1 MAKAGIPDIMNSQ
14 RSLYESGKTKD
25 TAFRIGQLKKLF
37 RVIHENENDLLDAF
51 AADMKKPRL
60 EGYAS
65 EIAMTLNEIRY
76 AIKKLDTW
84 ARPKMVM
91 TARPLLPSICSIT
104 SEPLGVVLILAPWN
118 YPFQLAIGPL
128 VGAVAAGNC
137 AVIKPSELA
146 PATSAVMERIFM
158 EHFDPDYIAVVTGGP
173 ETAQA
178 LLEERFD
185 HIFYTGSSRV
195 GKIVMEAASHH
206 LTPVTLELGGKSPC
220 IVDADVNLTYASR
233 RIAWA
238 KFFNAGQTC
247 VAPDYLLVD
256 ERIKTVFL
264 EELKRQIH
272 GFFGKEPS
280 LSPDYARII
289 NRAHFERLS
298 TYLGHGEIITG
309 GQTRQEELYI
319 APTVMDHIDLDAPVM
334 TEEIFGP
341 ILPVITYADIN
352 EAIAFVNRRPKPL
365 ALYVFTKNKE
375 KQTKVVSGTSSGAV
389 CINDAVVHFV
399 SHYLPFGGIGDSGMG
414 AYHGRTGF
422 ETFSHAK
429 SIVKNTMLFDIP
441 LRYAPYRFKLWL
453 VKRLF

>member
-1 MAKAGIPDIMNSQ
+1 MAHATIRDIMKSQ
-14 RSLYESGKTKD
+14 RSFFESDRTKD
-25 TAFRIGQLKKLF
+25 VSFRIGQLRKLHQ
-37 RVIHENENDLLDAF
+37 VIHENETMLLDAF
-51 AADMKKPRL
+51 AADMRKPRL

-65 EIAMTLNEIRY
+65 EIAMTLNEISY
-76 AIKKLDTW
+76 AINKLATW
-84 ARPKMVM
+84 TRPKIVI
-91 TARPLLPSICSIT
+91 TARPILPSICYLT
-104 SEPLGVVLILAPWN
+104 REPLGVVLILAPWN
-118 YPFQLAIGPL
+118 YPFQLALGPL
-128 VGAVAAGNC
+128 VGAIAAGNC
-137 AVIKPSELA
+137 AVVKPSEIA
-146 PATSAVMERIFM
+146 PATSDLIERIFRKN
-158 EHFDPDYIAVVTGGP
+158 FDPSYISVVTGGP
-173 ETAQA
+173 DTAQA

-195 GKIVMEAASHH
+195 GRIVMEAASHH

-220 IVDADVNLTYASR
+220 IVDADVNLKYASR

-256 ERIKTVFL
+256 EQIKQLFI

-272 GFFGKEPS
+272 GFFGKDPS

-289 NRAHFERLS
+289 NSAHFKRLS
-298 TYLGHGEIITG
+298 SYLEQGTIVLG
-309 GQTRQEELYI
+309 GQTQPEELFI
-319 APTVMDHIDLDAPVM
+319 SPTIMDHVNMDAPIM

-341 ILPVITYADIN
+341 ILPVVSYVDIKD
-352 EAIAFVNRRPKPL
+352 AIAFVKRRPKPL
-365 ALYVFTKNKE
+365 SLYVFSRDRE
-375 KQTKVVSGTSSGAV
+375 KQDQVVSGTSSGAV

-414 AYHGRTGF
+414 AYHGRWSF
-422 ETFSHAK
+422 ETFSHTK

-453 VKRLF
+453 VKKLF

>member
-1 MAKAGIPDIMNSQ
+1 MANASIRDIINSQ
-14 RSLYESGKTKD
+14 RSFFESGKTKD
-25 TAFRIGQLKKLF
+25 VTFRIGQLRKLF
-37 RVIHENENDLLDAF
+37 QVIHENEKILLDAF

-65 EIAMTLNEIRY
+65 EIAITLNEIRY
-76 AIKKLDTW
+76 AINKLATW
-84 ARPKMVM
+84 TRPKMVM
-91 TARPLLPSICSIT
+91 TARPILPSICSIT
-104 SEPLGVVLILAPWN
+104 REPLGVVLILAPWN
-118 YPFQLAIGPL
+118 YPFQLAVGPL
-128 VGAVAAGNC
+128 VGAIAAGNC
-137 AVIKPSELA
+137 AVVKPSELA
-146 PATSAVMERIFM
+146 PATSELIERIFR
-158 EHFDPDYIAVVTGGP
+158 EHFDSSYIAVVTGGP
-173 ETAQA
+173 DTAQA

-185 HIFYTGSSRV
+185 HIFYTGSSHV

-220 IVDADVNLTYASR
+220 IVDADVNLKYASR
-233 RIAWA
+233 RIVWA

-256 ERIKTVFL
+256 ERIKGVFL
-264 EELKRQIH
+264 DELKRQIH

-298 TYLGHGEIITG
+298 SYLGQGATIIG
-309 GQTRQEELYI
+309 GQTKPEELYI
-319 APTVMDHIDLDAPVM
+319 APTVMDHINMDAPIM

-341 ILPVITYADIN
+341 ILPIVSYADIK

-365 ALYVFTKNKE
+365 ALYVFTRDRE
-375 KQTKVVSGTSSGAV
+375 KQAEVVSGTSSGAV
-389 CINDAVVHFV
+389 CINDAVVHFA

-453 VKRLF
+453 VKKFF

>member
-1 MAKAGIPDIMNSQ
+1 MTDEGILDIIHSQ
-14 RSLYESGKTKD
+14 RSFFESGKTKD
-25 TAFRIGQLKKLF
+25 VAFRIGQLKKLS
-37 RVIHENENDLLDAF
+37 RVIHENENALLDAF

-65 EIAMTLNEIRY
+65 EIAVTLNEIRY
-76 AIKKLDTW
+76 AINNLASWT
-84 ARPKMVM
+84 RPKMVM
-91 TARPLLPSICSIT
+91 TARPILPSLCSIT
-104 SEPLGVVLILAPWN
+104 REPLGVVLILAPWN
-118 YPFQLAIGPL
+118 YPFQLAVGPL
-128 VGAVAAGNC
+128 VGAIAAGNC
-137 AVIKPSELA
+137 AVVKPSELA
-146 PATSAVMERIFM
+146 PATSELMERIFR
-158 EHFDPDYIAVVTGGP
+158 EHFDSSFIAVVTGGP

-178 LLEERFD
+178 LLEARFD

-220 IVDADVNLTYASR
+220 IVDTDVNLKYAAR

-247 VAPDYLLVD
+247 VAPDYILVD
-256 ERIKTVFL
+256 ERIKGLFI

-272 GFFGKEPS
+272 GFFGKDPS

-289 NRAHFERLS
+289 NAAHFERLS
-298 TYLGHGEIITG
+298 SYLGQGAIIMG
-309 GQTRQEELYI
+309 GQTKPEELYI
-319 APTVMDHIDLDAPVM
+319 APTVMDHINMDAPIM

-341 ILPVITYADIN
+341 VLPVVPYNDIK
-352 EAIAFVNRRPKPL
+352 EAITFVNRRPKPL
-365 ALYVFTKNKE
+365 ALYVFTRDKG
-375 KQTKVVSGTSSGAV
+375 KQAEVVTKTSSGAV
-389 CINDAVVHFV
+389 CINDAVVHFA
-399 SHYLPFGGIGDSGMG
+399 SHYLPFGGVGDSGMG

-453 VKRLF
+453 VKKLF